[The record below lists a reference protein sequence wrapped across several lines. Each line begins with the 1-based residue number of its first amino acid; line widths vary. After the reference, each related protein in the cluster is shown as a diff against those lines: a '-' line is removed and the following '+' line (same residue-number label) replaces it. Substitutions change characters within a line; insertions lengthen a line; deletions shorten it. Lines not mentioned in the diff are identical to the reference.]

1 MKSKLLLLLTSVFLI
16 SGCSL
21 FQPEVVVQTKLSY
34 TKVTCPDYPAP
45 AGIRMLK
52 VEPRA
57 IQDVDGIAW
66 VGLTPQHYGN
76 AGINNQEIIR
86 YIKGQK
92 GQTKYYRDCIIDFN
106 QEIDRLQDLENTDD
120 S

>member
-1 MKSKLLLLLTSVFLI
+1 MKLKLLLLISVFLI

-34 TKVTCPDYPAP
+34 TSVTCPDYPNP
-45 AGIRMLK
+45 AGIRMMT

-57 IQDVDGIAW
+57 VFDADGIAW
-66 VGLTPQHYGN
+66 VGFTPKHYSHM
-76 AGINNQEIIR
+76 GINTQEFIR
-86 YIKGQK
+86 YVKAQK

-106 QEIDRLQDLENTDD
+106 TEIERLQTLEATQDD
-120 S
+120 